1 MSNQQ
6 LYMLSS
12 YSCGVWERCKPPPR
26 GARGTAL
33 GIFLILTLLHC
44 LKSLFQHYQGSYR
57 LSKKC
62 SRTFQDFLST
72 KIYFPGLMAEFHI
85 VFHDKEIHKTFRR
98 KRYQAELILNL
109 MQIFYK
115 FCTKFKIINNNFLIE
130 ILHYMVEENFEF

>member
-1 MSNQQ
+1 MDTLNFFKNKLLKNFSKTSQKLLKNFSTSQKVTDQ
-6 LYMLSS
+6 LNLS
-12 YSCGVWERCKPPPR
+12 Y
-26 GARGTAL
+26 
-33 GIFLILTLLHC
+33 C

-72 KIYFPGLMAEFHI
+72 KTYYFPGLMPEFHI
-85 VFHDKEIHKTFRR
+85 VFHDHSDKEIHKTFRR

-115 FCTKFKIINNNFLIE
+115 IQNNK
-130 ILHYMVEENFEF
+130 